1 LLALIVLFGGPHSD
15 VGLPRLLGQ
24 KIKVDFVI
32 ALLEEDGFALVAALC
47 NVMRK
52 PRNHDP
58 GKTCHVQTIASR
70 GE

>member
-1 LLALIVLFGGPHSD
+1 
-15 VGLPRLLGQ
+15 
-24 KIKVDFVI
+24 
-32 ALLEEDGFALVAALC
+32 
-47 NVMRK
+47 VMRK